1 MQNRQPQQSGP
12 GKNPFPNENN
22 TGHFW
27 DDDNDIRELSNRPPR
42 WYMFALYMG
51 LIAVVV
57 YSAYFPTIPWFGDH
71 LKGTANWTQIEE
83 MKDGVKQLE
92 DYRAT
97 KFADLEKA
105 LQKNL

>member
-1 MQNRQPQQSGP
+1 MSA

-57 YSAYFPTIPWFGDH
+57 YSAPKTSAGISSRVGN
-71 LKGTANWTQIEE
+71 A
-83 MKDGVKQLE
+83 
-92 DYRAT
+92 
-97 KFADLEKA
+97 
-105 LQKNL
+105 